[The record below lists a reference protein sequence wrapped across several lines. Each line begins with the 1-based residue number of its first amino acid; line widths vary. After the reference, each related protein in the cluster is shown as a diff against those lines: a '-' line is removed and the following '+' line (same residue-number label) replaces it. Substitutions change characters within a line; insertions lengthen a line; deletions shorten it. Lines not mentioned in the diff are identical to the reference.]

1 LRKLIAT
8 YKNKSILIFKQRKN
22 TAVANKLTIGIV
34 FKYVKLQKRSI
45 KTINSGSI
53 RAVVDG
59 LILNSDL
66 CFEFSSI
73 QNKVKLLCN

>member
-1 LRKLIAT
+1 LLPTK
-8 YKNKSILIFKQRKN
+8 KKSILIFKQRKN

-53 RAVVDG
+53 RAVVVDG

-66 CFEFSSI
+66 CFEFTSI